1 MSSASRLRFVLR
13 YTFTTGDRPRPFREM
28 LRIPDLARP
37 TPGLAMSA
45 AGTENRESGLQ
56 HLRGLTQLESRF
68 LRAES
73 MTDMGLAVLKTALQ
87 RDWRKC
93 LRRCL
98 GPEPGTGR
106 SPGRRS
112 HPMWKRFPTPR
123 VTAASLLV
131 SDATSHVPQLDGVI
145 VAPAGQHL
153 SVG

>member
-1 MSSASRLRFVLR
+1 MSNASRLRFVLR

-37 TPGLAMSA
+37 TPGLALSA
-45 AGTENRESGLQ
+45 AGTEISEFGLQ
-56 HLRGLTQLESRF
+56 RLRGLTQLESRF

-98 GPEPGTGR
+98 GPEP
-106 SPGRRS
+106 
-112 HPMWKRFPTPR
+112 
-123 VTAASLLV
+123 
-131 SDATSHVPQLDGVI
+131 
-145 VAPAGQHL
+145 
-153 SVG
+153 